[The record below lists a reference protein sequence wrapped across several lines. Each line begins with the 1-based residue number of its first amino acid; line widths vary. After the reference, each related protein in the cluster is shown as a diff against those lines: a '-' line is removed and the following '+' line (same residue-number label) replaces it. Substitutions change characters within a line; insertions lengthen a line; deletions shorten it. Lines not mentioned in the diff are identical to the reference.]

1 MQVNTL
7 FRGKLFKEIKMQ
19 TRSVDV
25 AVVGGGTAGLNARRS
40 ALAYTD
46 SVVLIE
52 GGIWGTTCAR
62 VGCMPSK
69 LLIAAAESVHA
80 IERAPGFGVHPEQ
93 EPRIKGDEVM
103 GRVLAE
109 RDRFV
114 GFVLEGVDNIPPEQK
129 IIGNARFLDN
139 NTLEV
144 GELQI
149 KAKRIVIAT
158 GSHTAIPDSLAK
170 FSKAI
175 ITNDDLFYMKGLPQ
189 SVAVFGSGVI
199 GLELTQALHRLGVD
213 VRLFGHSGR
222 IRPITDPKLRDY
234 TEEALNEEYYVAPKD
249 PITSM
254 EEDGDR
260 VKITYTDRQ
269 GKEAVFH
276 AQYLLAATG
285 RRPSVENLG
294 LENTDLELDSH
305 GVPTVADRETMQTSV
320 PTIFISGDASNQ
332 SAILHEATDQGRIA
346 GANAG
351 SYPEI
356 NHGLRRSNLSIVFS
370 DPQIAMVGDSYEQLQ
385 KKYGEEGFA
394 VGEVSFTGQ
403 GRARTMLRNKG
414 MLRVYG
420 DRKSGR
426 FLGAEMF
433 APDAEHLGHL
443 LAWAHQMELTVEK
456 MLEMPFYHPTVEEG
470 VRTALQ
476 DLEKNMK
483 KR

>member
-1 MQVNTL
+1 
-7 FRGKLFKEIKMQ
+7 MQ
-19 TRSVDV
+19 TKNVDV
-25 AVVGGGTAGLNARRS
+25 AVIGGGTAGLNARRS

-80 IERAPGFGVHPEQ
+80 IERAPGFGVHTENAPC
-93 EPRIKGDEVM
+93 IKGDEVM

-139 NTLEV
+139 HTLDIGEP
-144 GELQI
+144 GELRI

-158 GSHTAIPDSLAK
+158 GSHTVIPASLAK
-170 FSKAI
+170 FSTAI
-175 ITNDDLFYMKGLPQ
+175 ITNDDLFSMKELPQ

-213 VRLFGHSGR
+213 VRLFGRSGR

-249 PITSM
+249 PVTSM

-260 VKITYTDRQ
+260 VKITYTDRK

-276 AQYLLAATG
+276 AQYLFAATG

-305 GVPTVADRETMQTSV
+305 GIPTVADRNTMQTSV
-320 PTIFISGDASNQ
+320 PTIFIAGDASNQ

-370 DPQIAMVGDSYEQLQ
+370 DPQIAMIGDSYGHLQ
-385 KKYGEEGFA
+385 KEYGKNGFS

-420 DRKSGR
+420 DRKSSR

-433 APDAEHLGHL
+433 GPDAEHLGHL

-476 DLEKNMK
+476 DLQKKMK
-483 KR
+483 KDKDKEEDRRQEKAG